1 MDMAVYTE
9 VSNPELSAFIAEYDI
24 GELVSCKGIA
34 EGVENSN
41 YLLTTG
47 SGTYILTL
55 YEKRVCVKD
64 LPFFLGLME
73 HCANFGLPCPF
84 PIRGHDGGALR
95 NLCERPAAIISFLPG
110 CSLELPGLDHC
121 LKVGANLARFHNVG
135 AGFSMSRSNSLSINA
150 WRPLLERS
158 GKRADEV
165 YPGLAKDLS
174 DQLNFLENFWPVD
187 LPVGIIHADMFP
199 DNVFFQHGRISGVID
214 FYFACTDAFAY
225 DIAICINAWCF
236 EPDFSFNIA
245 KARTMLEAYQQV
257 RALDGNEIDAFPIL
271 AQGAAM
277 RFLLTRLYDWHNTS
291 AAALVTRKDPMEF
304 HAKLRF
310 HARVSDAR
318 AYGLE

>member
-1 MDMAVYTE
+1 MAVYTE
-9 VSNPELSAFIAEYDI
+9 VSNLELSAFIAEYDI

-47 SGTYILTL
+47 SGPYILTL
-55 YEKRVCVKD
+55 YEKRVCVED

-73 HCANFGLPCPF
+73 HFAKFGLPCPF
-84 PIRGHDGGALR
+84 PIRGRDGDALR

-110 CSLELPGLDHC
+110 SSPELPGLDHC
-121 LKVGANLARFHNVG
+121 SKVGATLASFHKVG
-135 AGFSMSRSNSLSINA
+135 TGFSMSRSNNLSINA
-150 WRPLLERS
+150 WRLLLERS

-165 YPGLAKDLS
+165 YPGLTKDLS
-174 DQLNFLENFWPVD
+174 EQLNSLENLWPVG

-199 DNVFFQHGRISGVID
+199 DNVFFQRGRVSGVID
-214 FYFACTDAFAY
+214 YYFACTDAFAY

-245 KARTMLEAYQQV
+245 KARRMLEAYQKV
-257 RALDGNEIDAFPIL
+257 RVLDGNEIDAFPIL

-277 RFLLTRLYDWHNTS
+277 RFLLTRLYDWLNTP
-291 AAALVTRKDPMEF
+291 AEALVTCKDPMEL

-310 HARVSDAR
+310 HTRVSDAR
-318 AYGLE
+318 AYGLD